1 MPDYISYIKS
11 ISSEVLAI
19 KDRVR
24 NFVKHY
30 PEDGRYKEIILMDI
44 LRQKLPKTV
53 SVGTGFV
60 MDKDDNPSTQIDII
74 IYNDICPPYFKQGD
88 FVIVNSEATLGIIEV
103 KSRFNNA
110 TEIESAINK
119 SYENKAII
127 GNIFNVIFAF
137 DCDINVA
144 KNDTLKQLL
153 EQNKHSK
160 IDYITFNKD
169 IFMKYWRAKLPNN
182 TYKNPH
188 YSFYNIQDMAIGYF
202 ISNIIEIV
210 NIKIRG
216 RNISKSLEKFLY
228 PIENGGKE
236 NYRIADIELE

>member
-60 MDKDDNPSTQIDII
+60 INKNDNPSTQIDII

-103 KSRFNNA
+103 KSKFNNT
-110 TEIESAINK
+110 TETESAIKK

-127 GNIFNVIFAF
+127 GNIFNAIFAF
-137 DCDINVA
+137 ECDIDVENS
-144 KNDTLKQLL
+144 NTLRQLL
-153 EQNKHSK
+153 GQDKRSK

-169 IFMKYWRAKLPNN
+169 IFMKYWRAKLQND

-188 YSFYNIQDMAIGYF
+188 YSFYKIQDMAIGYF

-216 RNISKSLEKFLY
+216 KNISSLEKFLY

-236 NYRIADIELE
+236 NYKIVDIELK